1 MSLSDLVKDCQRN
14 GNVASIIEAGVD
26 PATATYM
33 ADVMW
38 PVMQAMAEE
47 TAELEDDLAEAIE
60 QTEDLLHAE
69 TAAYFAALIE
79 VSRRLA
85 EKVKTNP
92 DPEIQQLVGTL
103 SNVATQCEAVLL
115 EITVPDGDPDDV
127 DEDEDD
133 EDEDDDEE
141 DDDDD
146 AK

>member
-26 PATATYM
+26 PATATYL
-33 ADVMW
+33 ADVVW
-38 PVMQAMAEE
+38 PVVQAMAEE
-47 TAELEDDLAEAIE
+47 TAELEEDLAEAIE

-79 VSRRLA
+79 VSRRLV

-92 DPEIQQLVGTL
+92 DPEIQQLSGSIINIT
-103 SNVATQCEAVLL
+103 AQCEAVLL
-115 EITVPDGDPDDV
+115 EITVPDGDA
-127 DEDEDD
+127 EDDD
-133 EDEDDDEE
+133 EDGDEE